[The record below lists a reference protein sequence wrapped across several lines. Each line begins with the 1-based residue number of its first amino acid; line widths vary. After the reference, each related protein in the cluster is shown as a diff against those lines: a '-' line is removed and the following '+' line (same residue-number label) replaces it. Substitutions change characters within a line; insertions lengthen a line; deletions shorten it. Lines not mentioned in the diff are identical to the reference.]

1 MAAYMKDVE
10 NNTRDMTAERII
22 KDKLNRVE
30 TKEVREHTLK
40 RSIKFSIYFRVTLIS
55 PDSMYLKFNELSSD
69 FRKDEETLHQY

>member
-40 RSIKFSIYFRVTLIS
+40 QSIKFSIYFRVTLIS
-55 PDSMYLKFNELSSD
+55 LDSMYLKFNELSSD
-69 FRKDEETLHQY
+69 FRKDEETLHRY